1 MTGKVTH
8 LKKANPDRGVL
19 LICLIASVLF
29 VIFGGLIISAESANP
44 IETFMFFFRDGMTL
58 PDENSESSDPL
69 EETGDEPTFIVPD
82 ISVPAET
89 TGEAVTL
96 PETTLEPETTADPD
110 TTGEDTTSDP
120 ATTKKPDTTKAPDTT
135 KKPETTKAPD
145 TTKKPETTKAPDT
158 TKKPETTKAPETT
171 KTPETTRPAVTTSPT
186 TTKPQTNEEYFSDAL
201 FLGDSRTVG
210 LSLYARIPGATYF
223 ARTSMNVYNVFDDKA
238 SETSDTKSYGNLADL
253 LTKKKFGKIY
263 ILLGIN
269 EIGYSYTSV
278 VSNYSKVIDYIRQY
292 QPDAKIIIQ
301 SNMHVTKKKSDAN
314 PNTFS
319 NTRINEL
326 NRRLSQLAD
335 NKTVFYLGFE
345 QIFDG
350 ADGAMSSEYSGDG
363 VHLYGKCYKLWR
375 DWILENGKIY

>member
-171 KTPETTRPAVTTSPT
+171 RPAATTSPS
-186 TTKPQTNEEYFSDAL
+186 TTKIPPSDEDYFSDAL

-223 ARTSMNVYNVFDDKA
+223 ARTSMNVYNVFDDKP

-335 NKTVFYLGFE
+335 NKTIFYLGFE